1 MSALSTLQEGRAA
14 AEREL
19 LHDLCV
25 VTRPSPVT
33 GPRDPET
40 GVETPGVPEQIYSGP
55 GWLKMPSAGSQAP
68 VGGDV
73 VIVQRPTFAVSV
85 SAPSFLAGDSIRI
98 TDSPTAANVGRE
110 LIVAS
115 LPGGDFIVLARY
127 EVQVITG

>member
-1 MSALSTLQEGRAA
+1 
-14 AEREL
+14 
-19 LHDLCV
+19 
-25 VTRPSPVT
+25 
-33 GPRDPET
+33 
-40 GVETPGVPEQIYSGP
+40 
-55 GWLKMPSAGSQAP
+55 MPSAGSQAP